1 MQGNP
6 TRIKSSREQ
15 ARRLVKI
22 AQPRGQK
29 ICLCSATVARR
40 RNHILSSSPR
50 TRDPYG
56 AESRYG
62 NEVDAFFSD

>member
-29 ICLCSATVARR
+29 IRPCSAAAWMHHIERR
-40 RNHILSSSPR
+40 WEKNSETGNHLKPLS
-50 TRDPYG
+50 
-56 AESRYG
+56 
-62 NEVDAFFSD
+62 FSGVPIFGIRA

>member
-6 TRIKSSREQ
+6 TRIKSSRGH

-22 AQPRGQK
+22 AHPQGQK
-29 ICLCSATVARR
+29 SAHAPPPLREGGIISSRR
-40 RNHILSSSPR
+40 PR
-50 TRDPYG
+50 PYG